1 MSNQL
6 LRERLQAFGEEH
18 QMEVLIPPLA
28 CVWKRGVRRRECTDN
43 AVMIAWRG
51 LQLWEA
57 GRSIVPYQEVDA
69 VRYEDRL
76 PFERMSLS
84 PVFFRPSFHFKLLS
98 HTRTPF
104 QQTHK
109 LLISSDCS

>member
-1 MSNQL
+1 MSNQR

-84 PVFFRPSFHFKLLS
+84 PVFFIPSFHFKLLS
-98 HTRTPF
+98 N
-104 QQTHK
+104 
-109 LLISSDCS
+109 L